1 MKTLYHY
8 HPETSELLGESPADP
23 SPLEPEVWLIPAH
36 ATDQP
41 PPKPKARQVA
51 VFRDNRWQLAP
62 DWRSA
67 ALWSTED
74 GTAVSITDLGV
85 TPADAHA
92 TETPRPSAA
101 HRWQNG
107 QWQEDA
113 DLRLALLDALKIELC
128 QQVDGLAD
136 QVRRELAGDPLR
148 VAEYDRAAQEA
159 SAYQTAGYAGTVPP
173 AVLSWAEAKGWSA
186 QAAAKDILDATHRWN
201 AALYQLR
208 DQRLKTKEAI
218 RSALDE
224 ASAKATAAAGLD
236 ALRAVPLM
244 ADTLPP

>member
-8 HPETSELLGESPADP
+8 HPETGELLGESPADL
-23 SPLEPEVWLIPAH
+23 SPLEPEVWLIPAQ
-36 ATDQP
+36 ATDLP
-41 PPKPKARQVA
+41 PLKPKARQVA

-74 GTAVSITDLGV
+74 GTAVSIADIGV

-107 QWQEDA
+107 QWQEDEN
-113 DLRLALLDALKIELC
+113 LRSALLDALKIELC
-128 QQVDGLAD
+128 QQIDSLAD

-173 AVLSWAEAKGWSA
+173 AVLSWAEAKGWTA

-224 ASAKATAAAGLD
+224 ASANAIAAAGLD

-244 ADTLPP
+244 ADALPP

>member
-8 HPETSELLGESPADP
+8 QPETGELLGESPADP

-36 ATDQP
+36 ATDLP
-41 PPKPKARQVA
+41 PPKPKAQQVA
-51 VFRDNRWQLAP
+51 VFRDSRWQLAP
-62 DWRSA
+62 DWRTAS
-67 ALWSTED
+67 LWSTED
-74 GTAVSITDLGV
+74 GTAVSITDIGV

-92 TETPRPSAA
+92 TKTPRPSAA
-101 HRWQNG
+101 HRWQND
-107 QWQEDA
+107 QWQEDEM
-113 DLRLALLDALKIELC
+113 LRSALLDALKIELC
-128 QQVDGLAD
+128 QQIDGLAD

-148 VAEYDRAAQEA
+148 GAEYDRAAQEA
-159 SAYQTAGYAGTVPP
+159 SVYQTAGYAGSVPP
-173 AVLSWAEAKGWSA
+173 AVLSWAEAKGWTA
-186 QAAAKDILDATHRWN
+186 QAAADDILRAAGRWN

-224 ASAKATAAAGLD
+224 ASVNAIAAAGLD

>member
-8 HPETSELLGESPADP
+8 QPETGELLGESLADP

-36 ATDQP
+36 ATDLP
-41 PPKPKARQVA
+41 PPKLKPRQVA

-74 GTAVSITDLGV
+74 GSAVSITDLGV
-85 TPADAHA
+85 TPTDAHA

-113 DLRLALLDALKIELC
+113 DLRSALLDALKIELC
-128 QQVDGLAD
+128 QQIDGLAD

-159 SAYQTAGYAGTVPP
+159 STYQTAGYIGTVPP

-186 QAAAKDILDATHRWN
+186 QAAADDILRAAHHWN

-224 ASAKATAAAGLD
+224 TSAKAIAEAGLD
-236 ALRAVPLM
+236 AMRAVPLM
-244 ADTLPP
+244 ADALPP

>member
-1 MKTLYHY
+1 MTTLYHY
-8 HPETSELLGESPADP
+8 HPETGELLGESPADP

-36 ATDQP
+36 ATELP

-51 VFRDNRWQLAP
+51 VFRDKRWQFAP
-62 DWRSA
+62 DWRSV

-159 SAYQTAGYAGTVPP
+159 SAYQTAGYTGTVPP
-173 AVLSWAEAKGWSA
+173 AVLSWAEAKGWTA
-186 QAAAKDILDATHRWN
+186 QAAAEDILRAAGRWN

-208 DQRLKTKEAI
+208 DQRLKAKEAI

-224 ASAKATAAAGLD
+224 ASAKALAAAGLD
-236 ALRAVPLM
+236 ALRTVLLM
-244 ADTLPP
+244 ADALPP

>member
-8 HPETSELLGESPADP
+8 HPETGELIGESAADP
-23 SPLEPEVWLIPAH
+23 SPLEPDVWLIPAH
-36 ATDQP
+36 ATDQT
-41 PPKPKARQVA
+41 PPKAKAKQVA
-51 VFRDNRWQLAP
+51 VFAGEKWNLAP
-62 DWRSA
+62 DWRA
-67 ALWSTED
+67 VALWSTED
-74 GTAVSITDLGV
+74 GAPVSIRDIGV
-85 TPADAHA
+85 TPHEVQA
-92 TETPRPSAA
+92 TEAPRPSPA

-136 QVRRELAGDPLR
+136 QVRHELAGDPLR

-159 SAYQTAGYAGTVPP
+159 SAYQTAGYTGTVPP
-173 AVLSWAEAKGWSA
+173 AVLSWAEAKGWTA
-186 QAAAKDILDATHRWN
+186 QAAADDILRAAHHWN

-224 ASAKATAAAGLD
+224 ASAKAIAEAGLD

-244 ADTLPP
+244 ADALPP

>member
-8 HPETSELLGESPADP
+8 HPETGELLGESPADP

-36 ATDQP
+36 ATDLP

-51 VFRDNRWQLAP
+51 VFRDVRWQLAP

-74 GTAVSITDLGV
+74 GTAVSIADIGV
-85 TPADAHA
+85 TPADVHA

-128 QQVDGLAD
+128 QQIDSLAD

-159 SAYQTAGYAGTVPP
+159 STYQTAGYTGTVPP
-173 AVLSWAEAKGWSA
+173 AVLSWAEAKGWAA
-186 QAAAKDILDATHRWN
+186 QAAADDILRAAGRWN
-201 AALYQLR
+201 SALYQLR

-224 ASAKATAAAGLD
+224 ASANAIAAAGLD

>member
-8 HPETSELLGESPADP
+8 HPETGELLGESPADP

-36 ATDQP
+36 ATDLP
-41 PPKPKARQVA
+41 PPKTKARQVA
-51 VFRDNRWQLAP
+51 VFRDVRWQLAP

-74 GTAVSITDLGV
+74 GTAVSIADIGV
-85 TPADAHA
+85 TPADVHA

-128 QQVDGLAD
+128 QQIDGLAD

-173 AVLSWAEAKGWSA
+173 AVLSWAEAKGWIA
-186 QAAAKDILDATHRWN
+186 QAAADDILRAADRWN
-201 AALYQLR
+201 AARYQLR

-224 ASAKATAAAGLD
+224 ASANAIAAAGLD
-236 ALRAVPLM
+236 ALRTVPLM
-244 ADTLPP
+244 ADALPP